1 MVELLVVL
9 GVLCILL
16 VLKGINTLNR
26 ILYCNENNNYVNDT
40 IKYSYKLYKLGIISR
55 NDVRQMI
62 FRKKVSSIEKKKDE
76 FIYTLDEL
84 KAENLIKEEKYHEIR
99 KKIVEC

>member
-1 MVELLVVL
+1 MEILMVGL
-9 GVLCILL
+9 GVLCIL
-16 VLKGINTLNR
+16 VLRGIYTLNR
-26 ILYCNENNNYVNDT
+26 VLYCTDNNNYVNDT
-40 IKYSYKLYKLGIISR
+40 IKYSYKLYKLGVISR
-55 NDVRQMI
+55 NDVRQMV
-62 FRKKVSSIEKKKDE
+62 FRKKVSNLEKKKDE